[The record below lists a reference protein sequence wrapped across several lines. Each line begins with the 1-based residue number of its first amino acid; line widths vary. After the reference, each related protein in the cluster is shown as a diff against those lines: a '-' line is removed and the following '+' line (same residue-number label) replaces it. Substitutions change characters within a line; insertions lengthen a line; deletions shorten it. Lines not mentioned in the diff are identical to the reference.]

1 MTKIQIRK
9 QQILVIGIFLFLLL
23 AGILGSYFVLHRS
36 IPHRVVVISQDGK
49 EVQRIAMDTVKNPHI
64 IEITGEDGAWN
75 RVWISEDCV
84 KMESAS
90 CPDGLCCP
98 LSACQIKCR
107 FKLLRIIMRNHQKRR
122 SLMQKSVKHL
132 VTLAMF
138 TTMALVIFV
147 VEAQIPVPVPI
158 PGIKLGLANI
168 ITLFVLQKYRVR
180 DALAVLVL
188 RIFLGS
194 LFTGTLVSCL
204 YSLSGG
210 LLCLV
215 GMALLCRLL
224 QNRYL
229 WFVSVCG
236 AILHNIGQILA
247 AMLVMQTTLVN
258 WYLPFLLISGCV
270 TGLFTGLAATFL
282 IRHCMRTESAKQK
295 KDETKTISAEHLA

>member
-1 MTKIQIRK
+1 
-9 QQILVIGIFLFLLL
+9 
-23 AGILGSYFVLHRS
+23 
-36 IPHRVVVISQDGK
+36 
-49 EVQRIAMDTVKNPHI
+49 
-64 IEITGEDGAWN
+64 
-75 RVWISEDCV
+75 
-84 KMESAS
+84 
-90 CPDGLCCP
+90 
-98 LSACQIKCR
+98 
-107 FKLLRIIMRNHQKRR
+107 
-122 SLMQKSVKHL
+122 MQKSVKHL

-224 QNRYL
+224 RNRYL

-236 AILHNIGQILA
+236 AILAQHRTNSCSDVGDADHTGDLVFAIL
-247 AMLVMQTTLVN
+247 V
-258 WYLPFLLISGCV
+258 
-270 TGLFTGLAATFL
+270 
-282 IRHCMRTESAKQK
+282 
-295 KDETKTISAEHLA
+295 D